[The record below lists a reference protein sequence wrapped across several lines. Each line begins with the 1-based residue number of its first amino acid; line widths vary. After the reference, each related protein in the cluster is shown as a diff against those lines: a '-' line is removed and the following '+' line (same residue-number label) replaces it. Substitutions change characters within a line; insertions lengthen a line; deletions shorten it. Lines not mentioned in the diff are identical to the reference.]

1 VHAAA
6 DVQDTPDSEA
16 VAAPFGLGIAS
27 IAHFFPFQPSAS
39 GPSPPPTAV
48 HAVADVQDT
57 AVRELTCDPFGLGV
71 GWTAQLFPFH
81 ASTRV
86 ASRPVL
92 L

>member
-1 VHAAA
+1 MA
-6 DVQDTPDSEA
+6 DTPLE
-16 VAAPFGLGIAS
+16 VAGREDKTEPQITVTGVLVNALKS
-27 IAHFFPFQPSAS
+27 
-39 GPSPPPTAV
+39 
-48 HAVADVQDT
+48 AVADVQDT
-57 AVRELTCDPFGLGV
+57 ADRELTCDPFGLGV